1 MPITSRAQQG
11 AMYAADEGKSTLG
24 IPKSVGAEF
33 VAAGPAGGSFA
44 KLPQKKKP
52 KTGARTSKALGEGRI
67 SQAAMD
73 RALSRRA

>member
-11 AMYAADEGKSTLG
+11 AMYSAEEGKSTLG

-33 VAAGPAGGSFA
+33 VAAGPKGGSFA
-44 KLPQKKKP
+44 KLPKKVKP
-52 KTGARTSKALGEGRI
+52 KTGARTSKALGEGRV

-73 RALSRRA
+73 RAMARRA

>member
-24 IPKSVGAEF
+24 IPQSVGADF
-33 VAAGPAGGSFA
+33 VAAGPKGGSFA
-44 KLPQKKKP
+44 KLPKRV
-52 KTGARTSKALGEGRI
+52 KTGARSKKALGEGRV

-73 RALSRRA
+73 RALARRA